1 MTTSAR
7 STHSLLVALGA
18 TVGLGCAAIASAAG
32 FDGSKDL
39 LCAPTDI
46 AQCDETARCERVSP
60 SEVDLPP
67 FIRLDFGKKRMMS
80 LADPP
85 RETPIETVRQHEGLT
100 ILQGAQ
106 NGRAWSLVIDQA
118 SGRMTG
124 SVADGEGA
132 FSVFGACT
140 PR

>member
-1 MTTSAR
+1 MTTSGSAQ
-7 STHSLLVALGA
+7 SLLLALGT

-32 FDGSKDL
+32 FDGSQDL

-80 LADPP
+80 VSDPP
-85 RETPIETVRQHEGLT
+85 RETPIDTVQKREGLT

-118 SGRMTG
+118 TGRMTG

-132 FSVFGACT
+132 FAVFGACT

>member
-7 STHSLLVALGA
+7 STHSLLLVLGA

-32 FDGSKDL
+32 FDGSKEL
-39 LCAPTDI
+39 LCAPTDL

-67 FIRLDFGKKRMMS
+67 FLRVDFAKKRLTD

-85 RETPIETVRQHEGLT
+85 RETPIETVRQFEGST

-118 SGRMTG
+118 TGRLTG

-132 FSVFGACT
+132 FAVFGACT

>member
-1 MTTSAR
+1 MTTLAR
-7 STHSLLVALGA
+7 SAQSLLLALGTA
-18 TVGLGCAAIASAAG
+18 AGLGCAAIASAAG
-32 FDGSKDL
+32 FDGSQDL
-39 LCAPTDI
+39 LCAPTDL

-67 FIRLDFGKKRMMS
+67 FIRVDFAKKRLMS

-85 RETPIETVRQHEGLT
+85 RETPIDTVHQHEGST

-106 NGRAWSLVIDQA
+106 NGRAWSLVIDHA
-118 SGRMTG
+118 TGRMTG
-124 SVADGEGA
+124 SVADDEGA
-132 FSVFGACT
+132 FAVFGACT

>member
-1 MTTSAR
+1 MRTSSR
-7 STHSLLVALGA
+7 SAHSILLALGA

-46 AQCDETARCERVSP
+46 AQCDQSAHCERVSP
-60 SEVDLPP
+60 SDVDLPP
-67 FIRLDFGKKRMMS
+67 FLRLDFAKKRMMS
-80 LADPP
+80 LSDPP
-85 RETPIETVRQHEGLT
+85 RETPIERVEQSEGVTV
-100 ILQGAQ
+100 LQGAQ

-118 SGRMTG
+118 TGRMTG

-132 FSVFGACT
+132 FAVFGACT

>member
-7 STHSLLVALGA
+7 STHSLLLALGA

-32 FDGSKDL
+32 FDGSQDL

-67 FIRLDFGKKRMMS
+67 FIKLDFGKKRMMS

-85 RETPIETVRQHEGLT
+85 RETPIETVHQRDGLT

-132 FSVFGACT
+132 FAVFGACT

>member
-7 STHSLLVALGA
+7 STHALLLALGA
-18 TVGLGCAAIASAAG
+18 TIGLGCAAIASAAG

-39 LCAPTDI
+39 LCAPSDI
-46 AQCDETARCERVSP
+46 AQCDQSARCERVSP
-60 SEVDLPP
+60 SDVDLPP
-67 FIRLDFGKKRMMS
+67 FVRVDFGKKRLMS
-80 LADPP
+80 LTDPP
-85 RETPIETVRQHEGLT
+85 RESPIDTVQQREGLT

-106 NGRAWSLVIDQA
+106 NGRAWSLVIDQET
-118 SGRMTG
+118 GRMTV

-132 FSVFGACT
+132 FAVFGACT